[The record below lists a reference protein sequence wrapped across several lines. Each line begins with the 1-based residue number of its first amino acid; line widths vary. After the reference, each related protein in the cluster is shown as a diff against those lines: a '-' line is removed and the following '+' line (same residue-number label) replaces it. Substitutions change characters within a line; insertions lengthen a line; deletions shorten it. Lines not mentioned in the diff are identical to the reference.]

1 MPAGP
6 MHERPKPI
14 KLCRPRPKSPLEKT
28 RLILAVEGDL
38 KPDAVLNIGNGL
50 ERDWLNFAVI
60 QPKADT
66 VHGIAERTF
75 RLFLDA
81 HDVGGTERH
90 LTLLPLAREAG
101 EWDLSVGA

>member
-14 KLCRPRPKSPLEKT
+14 KLCRPRPKNPLEKT

-60 QPKADT
+60 QPKAD
-66 VHGIAERTF
+66 R
-75 RLFLDA
+75 
-81 HDVGGTERH
+81 
-90 LTLLPLAREAG
+90 
-101 EWDLSVGA
+101 